1 MPRLHQLILAKSYPA
16 KLPSC
21 RLGAG
26 SRPHPRRSFTLCVHV
41 TSQHKNRPPGKM
53 RLLFGSAP
61 AVRTAC
67 FTAPLTGGKISPPVL
82 RLWTSASHYSIASG
96 NGRSACWSSSRQFQN
111 NIEETV
117 APAVWVRR
125 YSIRREVG
133 QEDKRET
140 KEELER
146 LEMKDK
152 KPAQNDAPS
161 EKEEGSIK
169 GAGHH
174 YKIED
179 VMTKGKM
186 GVGRNRTMMR
196 NLAENAIT
204 GKLLTTPSRLFK
216 LLIPLPTAHHNSKH
230 MGKCLPN

>member
-1 MPRLHQLILAKSYPA
+1 MTPA
-16 KLPSC
+16 
-21 RLGAG
+21 
-26 SRPHPRRSFTLCVHV
+26 
-41 TSQHKNRPPGKM
+41 
-53 RLLFGSAP
+53 
-61 AVRTAC
+61 
-67 FTAPLTGGKISPPVL
+67 I
-82 RLWTSASHYSIASG
+82 WI
-96 NGRSACWSSSRQFQN
+96 
-111 NIEETV
+111 
-117 APAVWVRR
+117 RR
-125 YSIRREVG
+125 YSIRREVA

-140 KEELER
+140 EEELER

-152 KPAQNDAPS
+152 KPEQDHAQS

-169 GAGHH
+169 GAGNH

-186 GVGRNRTMMR
+186 GVGRNRTTMR

-230 MGKCLPN
+230 MGECLSNVEWNDC